1 VRAKEVEVMVRIG
14 ALSSLR
20 RYPVKSMAG
29 EDLAEA
35 RVAFAGLVGDRVY
48 AFVDNQNKSNF
59 PWMTGRQG
67 PEMILFRPRLLNPPP
82 AAEQNP
88 RTEDFAVD
96 VTIPEGETFRMGDP
110 QFTEYAEKRFG
121 RSLYLRFSERSM
133 TDLYPISLLG
143 LSTVHALSG
152 ETGMNLDHRR
162 FRANFYARWEKE
174 TPFFED
180 ELVGR
185 ELLIGDEVRVRVMK
199 KDQRCKM
206 ITLDPE
212 TAAASPAVLE
222 QVSHGHAGCTGV
234 YGAVLTEG
242 IVRAND
248 PVYLI

>member
-1 VRAKEVEVMVRIG
+1 MVRIG
-14 ALSSLR
+14 ALSSIR

-29 EDLAEA
+29 EELAEA
-35 RVAFAGLVGDRVY
+35 RVTFAGLVGDRVY

-67 PEMILFRPRLLNPPP
+67 PEMILFRPRLLHPPR
-82 AAEQNP
+82 AAEEHP
-88 RTEDFAVD
+88 SSDHFVVD

-110 QFTEYAEKRFG
+110 KFTEYAEKRFG
-121 RSLYLRFSERSM
+121 RSLHLRFSECSM
-133 TDLYPISLLG
+133 TDAYPVSLLG
-143 LSTVHALSG
+143 LTTIRALSE
-152 ETGMNLDHRR
+152 ETAMNLDHRR
-162 FRANFYARWEKE
+162 FRANFYARWEKD

-185 ELLIGDEVRVRVMK
+185 ELQIGDEVKVRVMK

-212 TAAASPAVLE
+212 TAAASPAVFE
-222 QVSHGHAGCTGV
+222 QVSRAHAGCTGV
-234 YGAVLTEG
+234 YGAVLAEG

-248 PVYLI
+248 PVYLV